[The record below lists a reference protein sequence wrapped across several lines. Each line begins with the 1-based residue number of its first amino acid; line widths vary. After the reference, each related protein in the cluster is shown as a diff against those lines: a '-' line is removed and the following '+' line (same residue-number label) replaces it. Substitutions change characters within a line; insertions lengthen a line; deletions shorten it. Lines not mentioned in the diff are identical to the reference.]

1 MLKSQLIVPMYLLIA
16 NTYDRNDKLTIRRHG
31 SANTHL
37 WQPERYTHSGVTNAQ
52 IRRTH
57 ICVHI
62 YIQSLYVYALQRMFT
77 FKVFCRATF
86 SSKPMEKSIFATSKC
101 HEYLLRMTESSHGAR
116 ARFGDKK
123 DRRIYSSSSIEN
135 RIIGARHCDI
145 LGGRTIYRSSVLR

>member
-16 NTYDRNDKLTIRRHG
+16 NTYDRNDKLIIRRRG
-31 SANTHL
+31 SANTPLATGKIHAF
-37 WQPERYTHSGVTNAQ
+37 WCDKCADKMHTY
-52 IRRTH
+52 